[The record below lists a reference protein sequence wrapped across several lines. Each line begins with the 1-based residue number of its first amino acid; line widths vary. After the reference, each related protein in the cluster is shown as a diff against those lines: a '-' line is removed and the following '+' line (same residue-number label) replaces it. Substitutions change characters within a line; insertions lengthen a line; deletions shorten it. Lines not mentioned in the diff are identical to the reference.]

1 MNSEAL
7 KIHKK
12 KFPNINPNSWE
23 HPTDKLALSALQKM
37 PGFDTLLKFIISNTT
52 EKSLRMMTL
61 ASSVRVNDLQ
71 FPKVYELLIE
81 ACQIFD
87 IKDIPELYIS
97 QSPVLNAG
105 AIGVERPFIV
115 LNSSMVETLNQEE
128 LLTVIAHELGHILS
142 GHVLYHT
149 LLQVLLK
156 LSIMDIGIPLGKTAI
171 LGLIMGLK
179 EWERKS
185 ELSAD
190 RASLLAS
197 QNPET
202 CIHLLMK
209 IAGGGMIEE
218 MNLGEFLK
226 QAEEYERQSG
236 FMNKTHK
243 FLNTVFESHPF
254 PVTRIAE
261 LLKWVQSGEY
271 ENILNGNYDNSPL
284 SEDNAKTYSFQEDFK
299 DYTDPINEK
308 VKDATDFVKG
318 ILNKKSFE

>member
-61 ASSVRVNDLQ
+61 ASSVRVNGLQ

-236 FMNKTHK
+236 IMNKTHK

-271 ENILNGNYDNSPL
+271 ENILNGNYDNSPI
-284 SEDNAKTYSFQEDFK
+284 SKDSTKTYNFQEDFK

-318 ILNKKSFE
+318 ILNKKSFK